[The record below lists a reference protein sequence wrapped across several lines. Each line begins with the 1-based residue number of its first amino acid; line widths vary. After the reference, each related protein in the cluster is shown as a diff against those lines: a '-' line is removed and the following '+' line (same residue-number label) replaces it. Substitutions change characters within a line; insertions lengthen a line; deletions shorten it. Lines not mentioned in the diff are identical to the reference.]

1 MRLIGG
7 KRKLGSNSALA
18 IAAGCAVAFMFIAT
32 IISTILYKHRMEE
45 AVSLMAEAKYSQ
57 YDSYVVMIS
66 SDDDS
71 VFWQQ
76 VYNTAKKYGE
86 ENGVYVDLLSETVD
100 ESYSKTQLLEM
111 AIESDCD
118 AIFLEGDSGDETANM
133 LLRAKKKGIPVF
145 SLGTDVDVESRISY
159 IGPNSYSIASLYGT
173 SLVDKLVKQK
183 RVLVLGSNR
192 VSVEDE
198 NAFVNNIQTAL
209 TGAEITNAPLEF
221 ETRTITETGPFATE
235 EYVQNMFKENDLAPV
250 VICLD
255 EETTASFYQAM
266 IDYNK
271 VGSILLFGSDKSS
284 TILTGIKQGVI
295 ASSVYVDG
303 SKLGEAAAA
312 AFVEYRDAGYVSDYI
327 SVDAKLVDAS
337 NIAEELQEV
346 DDEED

>member
-1 MRLIGG
+1 MGLLGG

-32 IISTILYKHRMEE
+32 IISTILYKQRMDE
-45 AVSLMAEAKYSQ
+45 AVGLMAETTYNE

-71 VFWQQ
+71 AFWKQ
-76 VYNTAKKYGE
+76 VYESAKEYGK
-86 ENGVYVDLLSETVD
+86 ENGVYIDMISQSID
-100 ESYSKTQLLEM
+100 ESYSKTELIEM

-118 AIFLEGDSGDETANM
+118 AIFVEGDDSEETATM
-133 LLRAKKKGIPVF
+133 LHKAKKRGIPVF
-145 SLGTDVDVESRISY
+145 ALSTDVDAESRISY

-173 SLVDKLVKQK
+173 SLVDNLVKQK
-183 RVLVLGSNR
+183 KVMVLGSN
-192 VSVEDE
+192 SVNESTA

-209 TGAEITNAPLEF
+209 SGADIANAPLEF
-221 ETRTITETGPFATE
+221 EVRAIAESGPFATE
-235 EYVQNMFKENDLAPV
+235 EYIQNMFKENDLAPV

-284 TILTGIKQGVI
+284 TIMTGIKQGVI
-295 ASSVYVDG
+295 VSSVYVD
-303 SKLGEAAAA
+303 SKALGEAAAA
-312 AFVEYRDAGYVSDYI
+312 AFIEYKDAGNVSDYI
-327 SVDAKLVDAS
+327 SVDAKLVDS
-337 NIAEELQEV
+337 GNIAEELQEV
-346 DDEED
+346 EDE